1 MSNLLTH
8 DTEQVLRFRDG
19 IPGFPEHENFMLVR
33 LAEGSP
39 FQQLQSLDDEDMS
52 LIVCVPWLFFPDYA
66 PELSP
71 LEQAE
76 LGIEELEDAV
86 VFCSVTLEDEEIFVN
101 LLGPFVVN
109 ANTREGRQLVLAG
122 SEYPVR
128 ASISLGGD

>member
-1 MSNLLTH
+1 MSDLLTH

-19 IPGFPEHENFMLVR
+19 IPGFPEHENFMLVS
-33 LAEGSP
+33 LAEGNP
-39 FQQLQSLDDEDMS
+39 FQQLQSLDDPDMS

-71 LEQAE
+71 MEQTE
-76 LGIEELEDAV
+76 LGIEKLEDAV
-86 VFCSVTLEDEEIFVN
+86 VFCSVTLEDEEVYVN

-128 ASISLGGD
+128 APIAIGDG